1 VSFISFGY
9 VLLFA
14 LTWLFYFYLPGI
26 ARSLLLLVVGLLL
39 YSWGSW
45 LYFLLLAFS
54 IVASYGFGLWI
65 RPGSRLCFGLA
76 VGVNLAPLIFFKY
89 GHFLHELFRPASFG
103 TATAYLLPAGIS
115 FYTFQAISYL
125 TDIRRGQISP
135 CRNLLDYSLYHSFFP
150 QLVAGPVER
159 AAHLLPQIREVRVHA
174 RYDEIGIRQG
184 LELILLGFFKKMVLA
199 DSFALMADPAF
210 GNPGL
215 AGGGYLWVATYA
227 FALQIYFDFSG
238 YIDIGRGSAACLG
251 IRLVENF
258 MAPYRAA
265 SLADF
270 WRRWNITIGTWFRDY
285 VYIPLGGSRQGHW
298 RRGMA
303 VMATF
308 ALSGLWHGAN
318 LTFVGWGVFHG
329 TFFLLERVWRGL
341 PAWIRV
347 LFTFHIVA
355 VGWIL
360 FRAESF
366 TSAWQIFGK
375 IFTWIP
381 GLLVGAH
388 APAFSEMEREL
399 LFGGNSVLIWSLA
412 TVVLFLEGGRGSRLA
427 QTVLARRIPRL
438 VLYYLALLFIWL
450 VSPFAGKQFIYFQ
463 F

>member
-1 VSFISFGY
+1 M
-9 VLLFA
+9 
-14 LTWLFYFYLPGI
+14 
-26 ARSLLLLVVGLLL
+26 
-39 YSWGSW
+39 
-45 LYFLLLAFS
+45 
-54 IVASYGFGLWI
+54 
-65 RPGSRLCFGLA
+65 
-76 VGVNLAPLIFFKY
+76 GVNLAPLIFFKY

-103 TATAYLLPAGIS
+103 TATTYLLPAGIS

-125 TDIRRGQISP
+125 TDIRRGEISP

-159 AAHLLPQIREVRVHA
+159 AAHLLPQIREVRVRA
-174 RYDEIGIRQG
+174 RYDEMGIRQG

-210 GNPGL
+210 GSPGL

-298 RRGMA
+298 RHGMA

-318 LTFVGWGVFHG
+318 LTFVGWG
-329 TFFLLERVWRGL
+329 FFPAGAGL
-341 PAWIRV
+341 AG
-347 LFTFHIVA
+347 VA
-355 VGWIL
+355 CL
-360 FRAESF
+360 DS
-366 TSAWQIFGK
+366 
-375 IFTWIP
+375 
-381 GLLVGAH
+381 GLVHL
-388 APAFSEMEREL
+388 SYR
-399 LFGGNSVLIWSLA
+399 
-412 TVVLFLEGGRGSRLA
+412 GGRLDSFSGRIIHLGLA
-427 QTVLARRIPRL
+427 DLRKNFHLDSQPPRWSPCPSIL
-438 VLYYLALLFIWL
+438 RNGKRTSIWW
-450 VSPFAGKQFIYFQ
+450 K
-463 F
+463 